1 MAGNL
6 SRKTEII
13 IRYTKQQ
20 SPVRV
25 AAQDNLVKNVLSNY
39 LDHFCRGN
47 DEWLDGEVLDVSCHE
62 VGVFFGKSHFVE
74 HDVFGV
80 RKVNAFG

>member
-1 MAGNL
+1 MAENL
-6 SRKTEII
+6 SRKTDII

-20 SPVRV
+20 FPVRV

-39 LDHFCRGN
+39 LDNFCRGD

-62 VGVFFGKSHFVE
+62 KRPIFG
-74 HDVFGV
+74 
-80 RKVNAFG
+80 